1 MDNVRSFIRGTNYR
15 TVDGDIRVGT
25 ELVKVGLDLDI
36 EEIFDQPTYKST
48 LGSDSRKSRLRVK
61 ASTMYD
67 KVKVDL
73 SVEAKKSAYVLQKS
87 TNRTEQDLRMQ
98 AQKNGLTKNELRKL
112 NKKRKSAK

>member
-1 MDNVRSFIRGTNYR
+1 MENVRSGFEGKVYIKDDGTIVTKNEWY
-15 TVDGDIRVGT
+15 
-25 ELVKVGLDLDI
+25 KLDI
-36 EEIFDQPTYKST
+36 ELNSEEIFDQPTYKST
-48 LGSDSRKSRLRVK
+48 LGLDAHKSRLRGK

-87 TNRTEQDLRMQ
+87 SNRTEQDLRMQ

-112 NKKRKSAK
+112 NKKRKTAK